1 MGGRKMDWKER
12 QNRFGFNSPG
22 SRKFIGDN
30 SGRPL
35 FWRRPIHFKIAGA
48 LSVPILPGSDPLPF
62 RSEQKR
68 GGSFGFAID
77 ATINPGKPA
86 ESLKALL
93 RNGKLEIRS
102 FGKLELPHQFSFNQL
117 RMQLRKRFA
126 ATDAKTISLKTPS

>member
-1 MGGRKMDWKER
+1 MGGRQMDWKER
-12 QNRFGFNSPG
+12 QNRLALIHQEAGNSF
-22 SRKFIGDN
+22 FIGDN

-77 ATINPGKPA
+77 ATINPEKPA

-102 FGKLELPHQFSFNQL
+102 FGKL
-117 RMQLRKRFA
+117 
-126 ATDAKTISLKTPS
+126 